1 MTILEEVRVL
11 IRLMSPALRLR
22 MVMTLLLMLLGI
34 FAEMLTIGAVLP
46 FIAFAT
52 NPESEMIGP
61 QARAWFDWIHD
72 DPLIAASIVLGGAAI
87 CSTGVRL
94 FLSWASQKFIVN
106 FGAELSREIFGRII
120 RQPYAEQV
128 RRNSSEIMSGIS
140 KVNDVVYGFVQ
151 PLMQAL
157 ISLTMV
163 ICISVLLFA
172 ISPFA
177 AGVAGSIIV
186 TAYALVARLSI
197 HRLQHNSEIIATQMT
212 RRTRILQDSLGGIR
226 DIILERSQDVF
237 ESKFA
242 DADQRNRAAVGM
254 NNVIATTP
262 RYIVEAAGIL
272 AIIFV
277 TAKMSAG
284 TEGFTGA
291 IPTLGAISFGALRL
305 LPLVQSTW
313 NGLSAAM
320 GNRQLLADVLTYSE
334 LPVPDQHPKTGR
346 ITLDRQ
352 LAFKNVSFRYTDGSP
367 TLSKVSIEINQGE
380 HIGIS
385 GITGSGKSTF
395 LDLVSG
401 LLVPDEGQI
410 SVDGVPLRDE
420 NIGAWQ
426 ASIAHVPQ
434 SIFLVDDTIAANII
448 FGSGRETIDESK
460 LRRAA
465 TVAQLD
471 PFLESL
477 PLAFDT
483 CVGERGV
490 RLSGGQRQRIGIA
503 RAIYRQAS
511 VLILD
516 EATSALDGVTEANI
530 MTEISKLSDEFTVIT
545 VAHRQST
552 LAYCDRILNVA
563 DGQLHWR

>member
-1 MTILEEVRVL
+1 
-11 IRLMSPALRLR
+11 
-22 MVMTLLLMLLGI
+22 MLLGI

>member
-61 QARAWFDWIHD
+61 QARAWFNWIHD

-320 GNRQLLADVLTYSE
+320 GNRELLADVLTYSE

-434 SIFLVDDTIAANII
+434 SIFLVDDTISANII